1 MKGYRLF
8 SRKYLVQHNLK
19 LFQERAG
26 HSPFDLL
33 NFFSKLLFATTKI
46 QLTRLSNIATL
57 QFAPHF
63 SIEKNVSGKWFY
75 YFVVLHNDN
84 NNHGIAL
91 VLNNFP
97 TNAGDNNC
105 NWYTLLVSIV
115 SESLWKS
122 YIFKSAN

>member
-19 LFQERAG
+19 LFSRESR
-26 HSPFDLL
+26 SLSIWFIE
-33 NFFSKLLFATTKI
+33 FFSKLLFATTKI

-75 YFVVLHNDN
+75 YFLVLHNN